1 MDAVVQKLEQYNVR
15 LEVIVRDR
23 IVNLERE
30 KELSNE
36 ILNSLLPRCVLAWS
50 LVAVCN

>member
-23 IVNLERE
+23 MVNLERE

-36 ILNSLLPRCVLAWS
+36 ILNSLLPRYVIAWS
-50 LVAVCN
+50 SVALCN